1 VERFRFTRR
10 GNGMGVL
17 ASAKNK
23 RLVLISHDLSQSGSP
38 LLLVETAVRLRE
50 AGADVQLVTL
60 AGDADGDSLAA
71 RHGIPVVPLAASFA
85 RCADADLVIANTAE
99 TASWIRSYLR
109 DHPRSGRTLVWWIHE
124 INARHYA
131 DQIPTFATV
140 RALVFDSHASLNAWA
155 ATGLTFPSVVRVIH
169 PCVDDSL
176 LATALQS
183 RYPYRNMDSLPS
195 LPMRAVR
202 RVYRRMGLSRWLPSR
217 TGAYDRVTI
226 RRRLGIEP
234 NDYVVTLVGVY
245 QTRKGHAL
253 LAETVGR
260 MLEENPSLPLK
271 LLLVGFSDVSQAQR
285 FVTGVDSAT
294 RRALDPRRLVTVA
307 RNLAPYYAASDA
319 FVMNS
324 QGAGENFGRVTIE
337 AMAFKLPVLG
347 TNAGGTLEIVE
358 DRVTGLLHRV
368 GATGQEELAENIRV
382 LARNRENGIAMG
394 EAGYRRVRDR
404 FTRPRF
410 DAEFDGLLRDLLTD
424 EPR

>member
-1 VERFRFTRR
+1 
-10 GNGMGVL
+10 VL
-17 ASAKNK
+17 SSAKNK
-23 RLVLISHDLSQSGSP
+23 RLALISHDLSQSGSP

-109 DHPRSGRTLVWWIHE
+109 DHPQSGRTLVWWIHE
-124 INARHYA
+124 INARDYA

-155 ATGLTFPSVVRVIH
+155 TTELAFPPVVRVIH
-169 PCVDDSL
+169 PCVDDRL
-176 LATALQS
+176 IAMALQS
-183 RYPYRNMDSLPS
+183 RYPYPNMDSPPS
-195 LPMRAVR
+195 RSMRAAR
-202 RVYRRMGLSRWLPSR
+202 RLYRRMGLSRWLPCRAS
-217 TGAYDRVTI
+217 AYDRATI
-226 RRRLGIEP
+226 RRSLGIEP
-234 NDYVVTLVGVY
+234 HDYVVTLVGVF

-260 MLEENPSLPLK
+260 MLEENPRLPLK
-271 LLLVGFSDVSQAQR
+271 LLLVGFSDVSQTQR
-285 FVTGVDSAT
+285 FLAGVDSAT
-294 RRALDPRRLVTVA
+294 RRALDPRRLVTVV
-307 RNLAPYYAASDA
+307 RSLAPYYAASDA

-368 GATGQEELAENIRV
+368 GAAGQEELAENICV